1 MVRVSLIILNR
12 DGADLL
18 DDCLA
23 SVSRQTYQDFEVIF
37 VDNASTDN
45 SVYKARELLP
55 QVKCLELRENTGVA
69 RGNNFLNSTIA
80 RSS

>member
-23 SVSRQTYQDFEVIF
+23 SVIRQTYQDFEVIF

-55 QVKCLELRENTGVA
+55 
-69 RGNNFLNSTIA
+69 
-80 RSS
+80 